1 MEVCDLLVQYCNSL
15 MPKKSEEQK
24 EKVLKINEN
33 DLKKEKLTVLKP
45 KRDQTDEGDEFFG
58 GKNKKHQ

>member
-1 MEVCDLLVQYCNSL
+1 